1 MAHHT
6 EGDSVKIILLI
17 SQWQTCSLGESK
29 MTYSEYP
36 KGKKYKNS
44 IRKLC

>member
-17 SQWQTCSLGESK
+17 SQWKTCSLEKSK

-36 KGKKYKNS
+36 NGGKMQ
-44 IRKLC
+44 KLN